1 MTPPSHAERTR
12 TCAIW
17 VDGVV
22 CARFHD
28 GADVG
33 LDDARENLALTKRL
47 TNGQRM
53 PVLVDLRGVRSQSA
67 EARRLFAGPAA
78 TAVSV
83 AVALVVESPLSRVV
97 GNFYLGFNRPETPT
111 RLFTSTDDAEQW
123 LRSFLPSGS

>member
-1 MTPPSHAERTR
+1 MTPPTHAERTR

-22 CARFHD
+22 RARFHD
-28 GADVG
+28 GAVVD
-33 LDDARENLALTKRL
+33 LEDARENLALTARL
-47 TNGQRM
+47 TAGHRL

-67 EARRLFAGPAA
+67 DARRLFAGPAA

-83 AVALVVESPLSRVV
+83 AVALVVESPMSRVV

-123 LRSFLPSGS
+123 LRSFLTTAS